1 MAAVAPP
8 KLPEVDAHRASALIA
23 ELYLREL
30 AGRLLLRRQALAS
43 AGIEG
48 QDLASAVREA
58 AAEAESGAVESCGF
72 PADVVMDSLRRF
84 SACREVVVA
93 AQRVARLCDASTPA
107 PKADSEDL
115 QTLVNIMAET
125 KRLFLEEVEALPEG
139 CFPSKEQAMGQL
151 AALVDSKTAEAC
163 ASVGMDPSGMN
174 AAMTRFSHTAEV
186 VAALKDVTE
195 AIAAQ
200 ASRLSAGGGQGGGPG
215 AGATGGGGGG
225 ATAARSVLAAHAS
238 GMIQMAV
245 MLGRQ
250 VSSSGAAGSAAGALF
265 DAARA
270 ANEDD
275 MKAHVISQTCG
286 TEEAFRAAVEELEG
300 GGEGDQQFVMK
311 ALRAVD
317 LGWELAKRMLVD
329 RCSPEAAIAAMGISP
344 SDLDLS

>member
-43 AGIEG
+43 AGTEG

-163 ASVGMDPSGMN
+163 ASWGWTLGHERCHDALLAHG
-174 AAMTRFSHTAEV
+174 RV
-186 VAALKDVTE
+186 VAALKDL
-195 AIAAQ
+195 
-200 ASRLSAGGGQGGGPG
+200 RG
-215 AGATGGGGGG
+215 
-225 ATAARSVLAAHAS
+225 SVLAAHAS

-317 LGWELAKRMLVD
+317 LGWELAKRLLVD

>member
-1 MAAVAPP
+1 MARCAPP
-8 KLPEVDAHRASALIA
+8 SSLRSTPTAHPPSSQSCTCGSS
-23 ELYLREL
+23 

-115 QTLVNIMAET
+115 QNAGV
-125 KRLFLEEVEALPEG
+125 VE
-139 CFPSKEQAMGQL
+139 
-151 AALVDSKTAEAC
+151 
-163 ASVGMDPSGMN
+163 
-174 AAMTRFSHTAEV
+174 R
-186 VAALKDVTE
+186 
-195 AIAAQ
+195 
-200 ASRLSAGGGQGGGPG
+200 
-215 AGATGGGGGG
+215 
-225 ATAARSVLAAHAS
+225 
-238 GMIQMAV
+238 
-245 MLGRQ
+245 
-250 VSSSGAAGSAAGALF
+250 AAGSAAGALF

-300 GGEGDQQFVMK
+300 AG
-311 ALRAVD
+311 RATN
-317 LGWELAKRMLVD
+317 
-329 RCSPEAAIAAMGISP
+329 SS
-344 SDLDLS
+344 S

>member
-1 MAAVAPP
+1 
-8 KLPEVDAHRASALIA
+8 
-23 ELYLREL
+23 
-30 AGRLLLRRQALAS
+30 
-43 AGIEG
+43 
-48 QDLASAVREA
+48 
-58 AAEAESGAVESCGF
+58 
-72 PADVVMDSLRRF
+72 MDSLRRF